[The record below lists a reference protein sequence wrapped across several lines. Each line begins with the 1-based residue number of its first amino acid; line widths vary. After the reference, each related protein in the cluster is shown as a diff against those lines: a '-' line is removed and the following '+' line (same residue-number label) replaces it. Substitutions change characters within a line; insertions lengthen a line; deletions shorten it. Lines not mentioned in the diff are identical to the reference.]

1 MSGVLQDLRYA
12 VRSLRKSPGFT
23 AVAIA
28 TLALGIGANTAIFA
42 VVHSIL
48 LRPLPYFEPERL
60 VRFDLEV
67 SGFANGGLSP
77 QDFEAWPR
85 RDGAFQAFAGYSTLA
100 SGVTLTGRGEAELL
114 RTTYV
119 TGAFFETLGV
129 SAEIGRVFRT
139 GEDRPGTDRVVVLS
153 HSLWEQRFGADPVAL
168 GAPAVLNDQPF
179 TVIGVMPAGFRDPAG
194 GADAWV
200 LQSVVPETSIPRQV
214 AWLHGIARLAP
225 GLSLRDARARAQVAA
240 LQLLRESRPAEAR
253 ASGLLLEPLREFLV
267 AGSRR
272 ALFVLLGAVG
282 LVFLIACS
290 NVASLTLARN
300 TAREKEFALRTALG
314 AGRSRVVRQILTESL
329 LLALLGGAAGCLL
342 AVWSDGLARALAHTE
357 LPRADEIGADAAV
370 LAFGAAATAA
380 SALLFGLLP
389 ALHTTRRGIAGLLRE
404 GAAGSGSPYARKFRL
419 GLVVAQIALAIVL
432 LAAAGLLVRS
442 LAGLRRLR
450 PGLDP
455 ERLLTVRLTIPA
467 SRYPERNQ
475 YLALQDEILDRL
487 ARLPGVRSVG
497 AIKSLPIRGSQ
508 EQVAF
513 RLPERPA
520 APRDESF
527 ADFCPV
533 TPGYLSTVGMTL
545 LAGRLLDSRDD
556 ARTEPVT
563 VASRAAARAF
573 WPDEDPVGH
582 AIEVAGAPVRVVGV
596 VENER
601 GGAIRQTRPAFY
613 FPQAQASRRVFSIL
627 LRTAGEAQN
636 AAAAAR
642 AAIREADP
650 TLAIAEIA
658 PLERVLE
665 ETLGQPRLLAGLLLA
680 FGAVALGLATV
691 GVFGL
696 LSYAVTSRRREL
708 AIRAAVGARASDLL
722 RSVFGESVRCVLPGV
737 ALGTLG
743 ALASTRALRGLLFEV
758 PATDPVTIAAA
769 SLCLALAA
777 FLATLLPARRATR
790 IDPMDAL
797 RRE

>member
-1 MSGVLQDLRYA
+1 
-12 VRSLRKSPGFT
+12 
-23 AVAIA
+23 
-28 TLALGIGANTAIFA
+28 
-42 VVHSIL
+42 
-48 LRPLPYFEPERL
+48 
-60 VRFDLEV
+60 
-67 SGFANGGLSP
+67 
-77 QDFEAWPR
+77 
-85 RDGAFQAFAGYSTLA
+85 
-100 SGVTLTGRGEAELL
+100 
-114 RTTYV
+114 
-119 TGAFFETLGV
+119 
-129 SAEIGRVFRT
+129 
-139 GEDRPGTDRVVVLS
+139 
-153 HSLWEQRFGADPVAL
+153 
-168 GAPAVLNDQPF
+168 
-179 TVIGVMPAGFRDPAG
+179 
-194 GADAWV
+194 
-200 LQSVVPETSIPRQV
+200 
-214 AWLHGIARLAP
+214 
-225 GLSLRDARARAQVAA
+225 
-240 LQLLRESRPAEAR
+240 
-253 ASGLLLEPLREFLV
+253 
-267 AGSRR
+267 
-272 ALFVLLGAVG
+272 
-282 LVFLIACS
+282 
-290 NVASLTLARN
+290 
-300 TAREKEFALRTALG
+300 
-314 AGRSRVVRQILTESL
+314 
-329 LLALLGGAAGCLL
+329 
-342 AVWSDGLARALAHTE
+342 
-357 LPRADEIGADAAV
+357 
-370 LAFGAAATAA
+370 
-380 SALLFGLLP
+380 
-389 ALHTTRRGIAGLLRE
+389 
-404 GAAGSGSPYARKFRL
+404 
-419 GLVVAQIALAIVL
+419 
-432 LAAAGLLVRS
+432 
-442 LAGLRRLR
+442 
-450 PGLDP
+450 
-455 ERLLTVRLTIPA
+455 
-467 SRYPERNQ
+467 
-475 YLALQDEILDRL
+475 
-487 ARLPGVRSVG
+487 
-497 AIKSLPIRGSQ
+497 
-508 EQVAF
+508 
-513 RLPERPA
+513 
-520 APRDESF
+520 
-527 ADFCPV
+527 
-533 TPGYLSTVGMTL
+533 
-545 LAGRLLDSRDD
+545 LLDSRDD